1 MKKLLQEINK
11 ETITL
16 EQLQKKI
23 SLIFVALTFFSI
35 VFFGLV
41 DFLAGQSFDFLI
53 IRLVFAILFIGCFVL
68 YYKYNKYLLATNLM
82 LFFVWGF
89 LLINYVYSDGYQG
102 PTIFNFFVYVGVVAF
117 LLKYPLNIFWHLF
130 SIASY
135 ILSFY
140 LEITGKLNV
149 IYNYQNVGDEFWDNS
164 LTIVVTS
171 FFVFIGA
178 TIVIKNYQKQNL
190 ALEKLQSENKKNLKE
205 LQLINEKKNQLIA
218 LLSHDLKNPIA
229 SLTTT
234 LELMDLDLISKEDFE
249 FVVSNIKKQSVHLN
263 HVLSNTLNWVVNE
276 MGQQAIEYSIVDIA
290 VFTDEIQEL
299 MQIQASGKDQIIER
313 VIKEEVFS
321 VELEKEEVKIILRN
335 YISNAIKYSPVG
347 STIFLE
353 FLGDSNSFRWN
364 VINPGPEIPQD
375 IQNQLFDFNVKSAL
389 GTQKEMGTGLGLSLC
404 RKIADKI
411 GMNLGYERTADGLN
425 LFYLERTLI
434 HQNHA

>member
-1 MKKLLQEINK
+1 MNLSQELNK
-11 ETITL
+11 EIITL

-35 VFFGLV
+35 IFFGLV
-41 DFLAGQSFDFLI
+41 DFLVGQSIEFLI

-89 LLINYVYSDGYQG
+89 LLINYMYSDGYQG

-117 LLKYPLNIFWHLF
+117 LLKYPLNIFWHVL

-135 ILSFY
+135 ILFFY

-149 IYNYQNVGDEFWDNS
+149 IYNYQNVDDEFWDNT
-164 LTIVVTS
+164 LTIAVTS

-229 SLTTT
+229 SLSTT
-234 LELMDLDLISKEDFE
+234 LELMDLDMISKEDFE
-249 FVVSNIKKQSVHLN
+249 FVLSNIKKQSVHLN
-263 HVLSNTLNWVVNE
+263 HVLNNTLNWVISE
-276 MGQQAIEYSIVDIA
+276 MGDQVIEPEIVN
-290 VFTDEIQEL
+290 VTEFTEEIQEL
-299 MQIQASGKDQIIER
+299 MQIQASGKDQRIEKIIEKDG
-313 VIKEEVFS
+313 VS
-321 VELEKEEVKIILRN
+321 VDLEKEKVKIILRN
-335 YISNAIKYSPVG
+335 YISNAIKFSPVG
-347 STIFLE
+347 STIFIE
-353 FLGDSNSFRWN
+353 FSGDEQSFRWSIKN
-364 VINPGPEIPQD
+364 LGAEIPKE
-375 IQNQLFDFNVKSAL
+375 IQNQLFDFNVKSVA

-404 RKIADKI
+404 KRIADKI
-411 GMNLGYERTADGLN
+411 GMKLGYERTADGLN
-425 LFYLERTLI
+425 LFYLEKTSI
-434 HQNHA
+434 HKNYA